1 MGNVDILK
9 NHNEDE
15 RHDYV
20 HIFQLVKRALQEANL
35 LQLTV
40 IEEQT
45 DKLIVEP
52 KPLSTEDKVKAFESL
67 AGSAVLAGE
76 NVKELLKMANR
87 EEEWRNNEL
96 E

>member
-40 IEEQT
+40 IEEKT
-45 DKLIVEP
+45 DKLIVKP